1 MEIYQEL
8 LEAENSACTRR
19 TMSQI
24 RSCEC
29 YINELKHKGASNYEI
44 QKEQFKIVVLKDKLI
59 IDPKDDYADN
69 NAVALEDRAA
79 IIEYWL
85 QFDFETIKH
94 NYLKNI
100 RSLFS
105 VADNVRYVCA
115 RLNIQ
120 CPQWFLTK
128 YNL

>member
-8 LEAENSACTRR
+8 LAAENNASTRKI
-19 TMSQI
+19 MSQI

-44 QKEQFKIVVLKDKLI
+44 QKEQFKIVVLKEKLV
-59 IDPKDDYADN
+59 IDPKSDYTDD
-69 NAVALEDRAA
+69 NAVALEDRVT

-85 QFDFETIKH
+85 QFDFETIKYM
-94 NYLKNI
+94 YLKKI
-100 RSLFS
+100 RSVFS
-105 VADNVRYVCA
+105 VADNVRYVCVS
-115 RLNIQ
+115 LNIQ